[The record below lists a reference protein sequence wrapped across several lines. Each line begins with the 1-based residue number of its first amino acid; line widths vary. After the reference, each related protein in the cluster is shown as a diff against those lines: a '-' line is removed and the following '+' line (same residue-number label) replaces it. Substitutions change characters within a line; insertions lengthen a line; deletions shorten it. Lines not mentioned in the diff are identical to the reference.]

1 MTIGGWIF
9 LIASLSFV
17 WGLVIWCFKRVLSFP
32 EEPPAEPVKE
42 FHSA

>member
-17 WGLVIWCFKRVLSFP
+17 WGLLIWCFRQVLVKGKKI
-32 EEPPAEPVKE
+32 EVPPD
-42 FHSA
+42 SLGM